1 MTDYLPYDEN
11 QELDN
16 NTSDNHHFRDILE
29 QSMSRRDLIA
39 KTASGAAALA
49 LASSP
54 TACSDDNEN
63 GNIGDDESNPNC
75 QQTTMLSRKL
85 SFSLSEKN
93 LMTGLRFLEG
103 YTATVLY
110 AMGDSNSSVSTLTG
124 TITIFRTARFQFR
137 SGDCQ

>member
-39 KTASGAAALA
+39 KTASGAAAMA
-49 LASSP
+49 LASSL

-63 GNIGDDESNPNC
+63 GNIGDDESNPNP
-75 QQTTMLSRKL
+75 
-85 SFSLSEKN
+85 
-93 LMTGLRFLEG
+93 
-103 YTATVLY
+103 
-110 AMGDSNSSVSTLTG
+110 
-124 TITIFRTARFQFR
+124 
-137 SGDCQ
+137 